1 MELFEAIRR
10 DDRVEQLSVRAL
22 ADKYGVHRRMVRQ
35 ALANAVPPER
45 KTPVRVAPKLE
56 PAKGL
61 IDAMLTLDLTAPR
74 KQRHTARRILARLVD
89 EHELT
94 ELTYSAVRDYVA
106 RRRPEIWA
114 AAGKGLQ
121 EAFVPQ
127 THLMRRGVTVGE
139 DLVRDLMRELDLVA
153 CQPRPFRVTTIAG
166 ADGGTPDLLQRN
178 FTATAPGHKLVGDIT
193 YIHTWAGFGYLA
205 TVIDCYSKAVIG
217 WAVADHMR
225 TDLVIDALAMARRN
239 HTTEPDCIFHSD
251 RGTQYTS
258 HQLGDYLRQNAMRPS
273 MGNTGICWD
282 NAMAESFFAAL
293 KNELVH
299 RTAFPTID
307 HVKKAVASY
316 IEVFY
321 NRERLHSGLGYKTP
335 HEVHTAYRTP
345 PKAA

>member
-1 MELFEAIRR
+1 MTAKYAFIES
-10 DDRVEQLSVRAL
+10 VE
-22 ADKYGVHRRMVRQ
+22 
-35 ALANAVPPER
+35 
-45 KTPVRVAPKLE
+45 
-56 PAKGL
+56 
-61 IDAMLTLDLTAPR
+61 LDLPR
-74 KQRHTARRILARLVD
+74 RYGLKNMCRWAGVSASGFFHWRTRPASAQARRHAQLGALVAWSFQRSRG
-89 EHELT
+89 
-94 ELTYSAVRDYVA
+94 TYGY
-106 RRRPEIWA
+106 RRVHA
-114 AAGKGLQ
+114 D
-121 EAFVPQ
+121 
-127 THLMRRGVTVGE
+127 LMRRGVTVGE

-178 FTATAPGHKLVGDIT
+178 FTAIAPGHKLVGDIT

>member
-1 MELFEAIRR
+1 MTAKYAFIDSIELDWPRR
-10 DDRVEQLSVRAL
+10 YGLKNMCRWAGVSASGFFHWRARPTSAQARRHAELGALVAWSFQRSRGTYGYRRVHA
-22 ADKYGVHRRMVRQ
+22 
-35 ALANAVPPER
+35 
-45 KTPVRVAPKLE
+45 
-56 PAKGL
+56 
-61 IDAMLTLDLTAPR
+61 DLT
-74 KQRHTARRILARLVD
+74 
-89 EHELT
+89 
-94 ELTYSAVRDYVA
+94 
-106 RRRPEIWA
+106 
-114 AAGKGLQ
+114 
-121 EAFVPQ
+121 
-127 THLMRRGVTVGE
+127 RRGVTVGE

-166 ADGGTPDLLQRN
+166 ADGATPDLLERD
-178 FTATAPGHKLVGDIT
+178 FSTTAPGRKLVGDIT
-193 YIHTWAGFGYLA
+193 YLHTWAGFAYLA

-239 HTTEPDCIFHSD
+239 HTIEPNCIFHSD

-258 HQLGDYLRQNAMRPS
+258 HQLGDYLRGNAMRPS

-299 RTAFPTID
+299 RTAFPTIN
-307 HVKKAVASY
+307 HVEKAVASY

-321 NRERLHSGLGYKTP
+321 NRERLHSGLNYQTP

-345 PKAA
+345 PTAA

>member
-1 MELFEAIRR
+1 MTAKYAFIES
-10 DDRVEQLSVRAL
+10 VE
-22 ADKYGVHRRMVRQ
+22 
-35 ALANAVPPER
+35 
-45 KTPVRVAPKLE
+45 
-56 PAKGL
+56 
-61 IDAMLTLDLTAPR
+61 LDLPR
-74 KQRHTARRILARLVD
+74 WYGLKNMCRWAGVSASGFFHWRTRPASAQARRHAQLGALVAWSFQRSRG
-89 EHELT
+89 
-94 ELTYSAVRDYVA
+94 TYGY
-106 RRRPEIWA
+106 RRVHA
-114 AAGKGLQ
+114 D
-121 EAFVPQ
+121 
-127 THLMRRGVTVGE
+127 LMRRGVTVGE

>member
-1 MELFEAIRR
+1 VTAKYAFIES
-10 DDRVEQLSVRAL
+10 VE
-22 ADKYGVHRRMVRQ
+22 
-35 ALANAVPPER
+35 
-45 KTPVRVAPKLE
+45 
-56 PAKGL
+56 
-61 IDAMLTLDLTAPR
+61 LDLPR
-74 KQRHTARRILARLVD
+74 RYGLKNMCRWAGVSASGFFHWRTRPASAQARRHAQLGALVAWSFQRSRG
-89 EHELT
+89 
-94 ELTYSAVRDYVA
+94 TYGY
-106 RRRPEIWA
+106 RRVHA
-114 AAGKGLQ
+114 D
-121 EAFVPQ
+121 
-127 THLMRRGVTVGE
+127 LMRRGVTVGE

>member
-1 MELFEAIRR
+1 MTAKYAFIES
-10 DDRVEQLSVRAL
+10 VE
-22 ADKYGVHRRMVRQ
+22 
-35 ALANAVPPER
+35 
-45 KTPVRVAPKLE
+45 
-56 PAKGL
+56 
-61 IDAMLTLDLTAPR
+61 LDLPR
-74 KQRHTARRILARLVD
+74 RYGLKNMCRWAGVSASGFFHWRTRPASAQARRHDQLGALVAWSFQRSRG
-89 EHELT
+89 
-94 ELTYSAVRDYVA
+94 TYGY
-106 RRRPEIWA
+106 RRVHA
-114 AAGKGLQ
+114 D
-121 EAFVPQ
+121 
-127 THLMRRGVTVGE
+127 LMRRGVTVGE

>member
-1 MELFEAIRR
+1 MTAKYAFIES
-10 DDRVEQLSVRAL
+10 VE
-22 ADKYGVHRRMVRQ
+22 
-35 ALANAVPPER
+35 
-45 KTPVRVAPKLE
+45 
-56 PAKGL
+56 
-61 IDAMLTLDLTAPR
+61 LDLPR
-74 KQRHTARRILARLVD
+74 RYGLKNMCRWAGVSASGFFHWRTRPASAQARRHAQLGALVAWSFQRSRG
-89 EHELT
+89 
-94 ELTYSAVRDYVA
+94 TYGY
-106 RRRPEIWA
+106 RRVHA
-114 AAGKGLQ
+114 DL
-121 EAFVPQ
+121 
-127 THLMRRGVTVGE
+127 LRRGVTVGE

>member
-1 MELFEAIRR
+1 MTAKYAFIES
-10 DDRVEQLSVRAL
+10 VE
-22 ADKYGVHRRMVRQ
+22 
-35 ALANAVPPER
+35 
-45 KTPVRVAPKLE
+45 
-56 PAKGL
+56 
-61 IDAMLTLDLTAPR
+61 LDLPR
-74 KQRHTARRILARLVD
+74 RYGLKNMCRWAGVSASGFFHWRTRPASAQARRHAQLGALVAWSFQRSRG
-89 EHELT
+89 
-94 ELTYSAVRDYVA
+94 TYGY
-106 RRRPEIWA
+106 RRVHA
-114 AAGKGLQ
+114 D
-121 EAFVPQ
+121 
-127 THLMRRGVTVGE
+127 LMRRGVTVGE

-307 HVKKAVASY
+307 HVKKAVTSY

>member
-1 MELFEAIRR
+1 MTAKYAFIES
-10 DDRVEQLSVRAL
+10 VE
-22 ADKYGVHRRMVRQ
+22 
-35 ALANAVPPER
+35 
-45 KTPVRVAPKLE
+45 
-56 PAKGL
+56 
-61 IDAMLTLDLTAPR
+61 LDLPR
-74 KQRHTARRILARLVD
+74 RYGLKNMCRWAGVSASGFFHWRTRPASAQARRHDQLGALVAWSFQRSRG
-89 EHELT
+89 
-94 ELTYSAVRDYVA
+94 TYGY
-106 RRRPEIWA
+106 RRVHA
-114 AAGKGLQ
+114 DL
-121 EAFVPQ
+121 
-127 THLMRRGVTVGE
+127 LRRGVTVGE

>member
-1 MELFEAIRR
+1 MTAKYAFIES
-10 DDRVEQLSVRAL
+10 VE
-22 ADKYGVHRRMVRQ
+22 
-35 ALANAVPPER
+35 
-45 KTPVRVAPKLE
+45 
-56 PAKGL
+56 
-61 IDAMLTLDLTAPR
+61 LDLPR
-74 KQRHTARRILARLVD
+74 RYGLKNMCRWAGVSASGFFHWRTRPASAQARRHAQLGALVAWSFQRSRG
-89 EHELT
+89 
-94 ELTYSAVRDYVA
+94 TYGY
-106 RRRPEIWA
+106 RRVHA
-114 AAGKGLQ
+114 D
-121 EAFVPQ
+121 
-127 THLMRRGVTVGE
+127 LMRRGVTVGE

>member
-1 MELFEAIRR
+1 MTAKYAFIES
-10 DDRVEQLSVRAL
+10 VE
-22 ADKYGVHRRMVRQ
+22 
-35 ALANAVPPER
+35 
-45 KTPVRVAPKLE
+45 
-56 PAKGL
+56 
-61 IDAMLTLDLTAPR
+61 LDLPR
-74 KQRHTARRILARLVD
+74 RYGLKNMCRWAGVSASGFFHWRTRPASAQARRHAQLGALVAWSFQRSRG
-89 EHELT
+89 
-94 ELTYSAVRDYVA
+94 TYGY
-106 RRRPEIWA
+106 RRVHA
-114 AAGKGLQ
+114 D
-121 EAFVPQ
+121 
-127 THLMRRGVTVGE
+127 LMRRGVTVGE

-316 IEVFY
+316 IEVFF

>member
-1 MELFEAIRR
+1 MTAKYAFIES
-10 DDRVEQLSVRAL
+10 VE
-22 ADKYGVHRRMVRQ
+22 
-35 ALANAVPPER
+35 
-45 KTPVRVAPKLE
+45 
-56 PAKGL
+56 
-61 IDAMLTLDLTAPR
+61 LDLPR
-74 KQRHTARRILARLVD
+74 RYGLKNMCRWAGVSASGFFHWRTRPASAQARRHAQLGALVAWSFQRSRG
-89 EHELT
+89 
-94 ELTYSAVRDYVA
+94 TYGY
-106 RRRPEIWA
+106 RRVHA
-114 AAGKGLQ
+114 D
-121 EAFVPQ
+121 
-127 THLMRRGVTVGE
+127 LMRRGVTVGE

-239 HTTEPDCIFHSD
+239 HTTEPDCIFRSD

-258 HQLGDYLRQNAMRPS
+258 HQLGDYLRQHAMRPS